1 MADAAG
7 ACSSHFTYLKQ
18 SEASAARFCVLF
30 ADKTDKLFCFQ
41 YAGRG
46 SQLCKHAG
54 ECAQRA
60 NAALELRTE
69 ITNNGERDH
78 LASSWAAASADSA
91 AVAAIERFGGEV
103 LVAKRKGTQANCFVF
118 EEG

>member
-1 MADAAG
+1 MGRESQLCKHAG
-7 ACSSHFTYLKQ
+7 
-18 SEASAARFCVLF
+18 E
-30 ADKTDKLFCFQ
+30 
-41 YAGRG
+41 

-54 ECAQRA
+54 ECTQRA
-60 NAALELRTE
+60 NAAHELRTE
-69 ITNNGERDH
+69 ITNNGEGDH

-103 LVAKRKGTQANCFVF
+103 LVAKRKGAQANCFVF